1 MSDDM
6 PLKLPRYVFRRANGS
21 FRYKRNVPERLLAP
35 YNICFFRTN
44 IEAMDR
50 FYMDVLTLGNEKPFE
65 LQSLNQAN
73 GLAGV
78 VSLITDGA
86 IQVHLTPKEPS

>member
-1 MSDDM
+1 
-6 PLKLPRYVFRRANGS
+6 
-21 FRYKRNVPERLLAP
+21 
-35 YNICFFRTN
+35 
-44 IEAMDR
+44 MDR

>member
-1 MSDDM
+1 MM
-6 PLKLPRYVFRRANGS
+6 K
-21 FRYKRNVPERLLAP
+21 LAP
-35 YNICFFRTN
+35 YNTCFFRTN